1 MKVIEALR
9 VNPLG
14 KELADRLERDVRS
27 EAQNK
32 LDHFR
37 DLFPHFTDHAL
48 RHSEGVIA
56 ILDWLIPD
64 EIKEK
69 LNEWELYFLLAAA
82 YLHDIGMVEQC
93 PGPPSGPEWEQFLTE
108 YQENEHLAGTDV
120 ARRAKQD
127 FIRDHHHVRSERYI
141 TDHWRDLGL
150 RASDTP
156 AEGAIVG
163 RIALGHR
170 KVDLSDRTQFAEI
183 PFGQNQLIRRDL
195 LAAYLRLADEL
206 DTTAHRTPWAEYEVV
221 TLYDETSVTEWAKH
235 LAISGV
241 AVEQGVIVIGGRC
254 HDHGVYLRLNRLER
268 DIKAKLTT
276 LRGMLRRPY
285 ETGDGVRFAD
295 PLPYHDVKLNVEHV
309 GYLPIEIQFE
319 LQDEQITKLIM
330 GERLYGDKTA
340 CIRELLQNAID
351 TCREARELRPA
362 SWKPKIEVAE
372 SNDGRVLEV
381 LDNGMG
387 MDEYIVREYFSKVG
401 FSYYQSADFEGD
413 FRPISEFGI
422 GVLSSF
428 MLADR
433 IEVETKKADADA
445 VHLEIASLTEP
456 FVPSPGTRIEPGT
469 TVRLH
474 LKAKEVGKHDV
485 LERVRYF
492 ARHLEFVVDV
502 TTRHGQS
509 EVVVDRGLAPT
520 ADDLKQIVY
529 NPRETLS
536 YPHDW
541 SPERI
546 SELLVD
552 RKRHGIQ
559 LGITPLTSLIPYN
572 LDGMGD
578 YENRLIGGSR
588 VCQNGFPVDSFHEAF
603 SEFASHCWC
612 ELNLSGE
619 HRINLTA
626 DRTRAAGDAAEVWKE
641 VAELYSDIIEDMCEK
656 SGDLT
661 PSAWWQHHISYYPA
675 RLKRLPRSLSAAARK
690 HARFCTLTSE
700 GFRDRSLTELAK
712 WDGVIF
718 YVEPQHHHYLKHIQ
732 HGIEKSSCIL
742 ILPRRSFGPIS
753 EYWEMVLLGRA
764 DLQPLSSRLRE
775 VGVAVKKVRIDRNER
790 RFLDLGA
797 FTGEWRIAWT
807 WTTPTSPPQT
817 FFDLHHPFSSILL
830 KNCRR
835 ELPTTSS
842 RALAELF
849 RLAHTYSQQEV
860 LERQSEVLKLLN
872 DDGIKV
878 PVDIDPMSNS
888 AGGIKNHNCPYVSI
902 RSWPL

>member
-9 VNPLG
+9 AKPHG
-14 KELADRLERDVRS
+14 KELADRLERDVRR
-27 EAQNK
+27 EAQNR

-37 DLFPHFTDHAL
+37 ELFPHFTDHAL

-56 ILDWLIPD
+56 ILDWLMPD
-64 EIKEK
+64 EAKEK

-93 PGPPSGPEWEQFLTE
+93 PAPPSGSEWEQFLAE
-108 YQENEHLAGTDV
+108 FKEKEHPANADV
-120 ARRAKQD
+120 PRRAKQD
-127 FIRDHHHVRSERYI
+127 FIRDHHHERSERYI
-141 TDHWRDLGL
+141 TDRWRDLGL

-170 KVDLSDRTQFAEI
+170 QVDLSDRTQFGEI
-183 PFGQNQLIRRDL
+183 PFGQNQLVRRDL

-221 TLYDETSVTEWAKH
+221 TLYDETSMSEWAKH

-285 ETGDGVRFAD
+285 ETGDGVRFAE
-295 PLPYHDVKLNVEHV
+295 PLPYHDVKLNVEHI

-351 TCREARELRPA
+351 TCREACELRPA
-362 SWKPKIEVAE
+362 SWKPKIEVIE

-381 LDNGMG
+381 RDNGMG

-401 FSYYQSADFEGD
+401 FSYYQSADFKGS
-413 FRPISEFGI
+413 FQPISEFGI
-422 GVLSSF
+422 GILSCF

-433 IEVETKKADADA
+433 IEVETKKDDSDP

-456 FVPSPGTRIEPGT
+456 FVPTPGTRRMPGT

-474 LKAKEVGKHDV
+474 LKADEVGQHDV
-485 LERVRYF
+485 LERVRHF
-492 ARHLEFVVDV
+492 ARHLEFVIKV
-502 TTRHGQS
+502 TAHNGKS
-509 EVVVDRGLAPT
+509 EVVVDQGLSPT
-520 ADDLKQIVY
+520 VDDLKKLVIHPGLARYYPQD
-529 NPRETLS
+529 LS
-536 YPHDW
+536 C
-541 SPERI
+541 ERI
-546 SELLVD
+546 SKFLIDL
-552 RKRHGIQ
+552 RRPGIH
-559 LGITPLTSLIPYN
+559 LGITPLPSLMPHDVY
-572 LDGMGD
+572 GMGD
-578 YENRLIGGSR
+578 YQRMLVGGSL
-588 VCQNGFPVDSFHEAF
+588 VCQEGFPVGSFHEEF

-612 ELNLSGE
+612 ELNLSDE

-626 DRTRAAGDAAEVWKE
+626 DRTRSAGEKTRVWQE
-641 VAELYSDIIEDMCEK
+641 VAELYSDIIEDMCEE

-690 HARFCTLTSE
+690 HARFCTFTSE
-700 GFRDRSLTELAK
+700 GFRDRSLTELEK

-718 YVEPQHHHYLKHIQ
+718 YVDSRHHHYLKHIQ
-732 HGIEKSSCIL
+732 HGIEKNSCIL
-742 ILPRRSFGPIS
+742 ILPRKSFDPIS
-753 EYWEMVLLGRA
+753 ECWEMVLLERA

-797 FTGEWRIAWT
+797 FTGEWRMAWT
-807 WTTPTSPPQT
+807 WTTPTGPPQT
-817 FFDLHHPFSSILL
+817 FFDLYHPFSSILL

-849 RLAHTYSQQEV
+849 RLAHTFSRQEIV
-860 LERQSEVLKLLN
+860 ERQSEILKLLN
-872 DDGIKV
+872 DDGIEV
-878 PVDIDPMSNS
+878 PADIGTMSNS
-888 AGGIKNHNCPYVSI
+888 EDRIGSHKCPYG
-902 RSWPL
+902 